1 MVVDVSITDKF
12 KIFPELIIFTAEE
25 TSLSAG
31 NTDLFKLKKI
41 GGRNK
46 VFKPINYA
54 FEQVSGVVLQPLVD
68 FQERTGKIN
77 VNQLPG
83 ISTDHNIFG
92 GVHALDIA
100 AKEYILQAQNSGSAS
115 TDFRS
120 RLIGLVDA
128 FDTAT
133 KLSLIATKTPQVK
146 LSARDEEAMEILR
159 KRVDQGKPAIDF
171 DLANK
176 LGISIP
182 QRFEDFLK
190 IHEVVGA
197 LHRSLADST
206 NLATGSRTRL
216 ADIEVPFKGE
226 RAIVLESVYIERPT
240 QSELGEVNAYIS
252 RDDDADLVTFDPA
265 ELRGDNVRTDLHI
278 HAFNDIQI
286 EFDLTSGTH
295 NSYKASAVFSVRK
308 IGIGFKAKMLE
319 FLGANLLP
327 EEIEISTAEK
337 DIIDD
342 LNLLEVSR
350 VGMEAIG

>member
-1 MVVDVSITDKF
+1 MVVDISITDTF
-12 KIFPELIIFTAEE
+12 KIFPELVIFTAEQ
-25 TSLSAG
+25 TSLAAG
-31 NTDLFKLKKI
+31 NTDLYKLKKI

-46 VFKPINYA
+46 VFKPIHYS
-54 FEQVSGVVLQPLVD
+54 FEQVTSVSIQPIVD
-68 FQERTGKIN
+68 FQQRTGKLN

-92 GVHALDIA
+92 GVHAHDIV
-100 AKEYILQAQNSGSAS
+100 AKEFILQAQNTGSAS

-133 KLSLIATKTPQVK
+133 KLALIATKTPEVK
-146 LSARDEEAMEILR
+146 LSGRDEEAMSILR
-159 KRVDQGKPAIDF
+159 KRVDQGKPPIDF

-182 QRFEDFLK
+182 QQFEDFLK
-190 IHEVVGA
+190 IHEVVGG
-197 LHRSLADST
+197 LQRSLIDST
-206 NLATGSRTRL
+206 NLSSGSRTQL
-216 ADIEVPFKGE
+216 ADIDVPFRGE
-226 RAIVLESVYIERPT
+226 RAIVLESIYVERPT

-278 HAFNDIQI
+278 HAFNNMLV

-319 FLGANLLP
+319 FLGENLLP
-327 EEIEISTAEK
+327 EEIEISTKEK

-342 LNLLEVSR
+342 LNLLEVAR